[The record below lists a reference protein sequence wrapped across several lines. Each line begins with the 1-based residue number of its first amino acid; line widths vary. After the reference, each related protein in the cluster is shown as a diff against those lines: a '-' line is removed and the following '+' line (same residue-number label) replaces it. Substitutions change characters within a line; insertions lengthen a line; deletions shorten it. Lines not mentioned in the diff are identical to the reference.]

1 MSHNKKDC
9 VGSAT
14 QECHDGMECHDELST
29 EWPCDAFSCVANTRS
44 CGSLKVTGSA
54 SLVPGSLQDLAWGLV
69 TGAVQ
74 GRSDLPSRITAI
86 ILRDDKLEDEF
97 VQAHIDANE
106 TSSQQRERERDLLY
120 LTIVHILSLLP
131 KHPLL
136 SLTHSNKP
144 FIFHQ
149 LLEIDFLSRLPMT

>member
-9 VGSAT
+9 VGSAS
-14 QECHDGMECHDELST
+14 GKECHDELST

-106 TSSQQRERERDLLY
+106 TSSQQRERERERSFVSDNC
-120 LTIVHILSLLP
+120 P
-131 KHPLL
+131 
-136 SLTHSNKP
+136 HSVSTP
-144 FIFHQ
+144 
-149 LLEIDFLSRLPMT
+149 